1 MVPRREVLGLLGL
14 LAAPGFGRAEEMAVF
29 RIEMKD
35 GVITPSRLAVPAD
48 RPFKIEIANAGRTPA
63 EFESTELYKEKVLA
77 PGAVSSIVFRRLEPG
92 EYVFFDDFHPGARLV
107 LEAK

>member
-1 MVPRREVLGLLGL
+1 MVGRRRVLGLLGL
-14 LAAPGFGRAEEMAVF
+14 LAAPGPGRAEEMAVF

-35 GVITPSRLAVPAD
+35 GAITPPRLAVPAN
-48 RPFKIEIANAGRTPA
+48 RPFKIEIANVGRTPA

-77 PGAVSSIVFRRLEPG
+77 PGATSAIVFRRLERG

-107 LEAK
+107 LESR